1 MQPIQGMNQKR
12 VQTLNRSLIINII
25 RQSGT
30 VSRAELARRSNLKQA
45 TITNI
50 TKELIELGYVRE
62 TGYLQGQGGR
72 RSVGL
77 TIDETHYRTI
87 AARLTRQHVTVGLF
101 TILGTELSEERTQI
115 SVAQGPEE
123 ALNRLARVVNAMV
136 KQAGHDKVL
145 GFGLAVPGP
154 FIRPE
159 SRIALVTGFPNWE
172 HVMLQEALEKRIDL
186 PLLLEHDTTP
196 AALAEWW
203 IGVGKSEKYQSMI
216 ALIGGQGVGAG
227 IINNGR
233 ILLGSLGTAGEIG
246 HHSIDYN
253 GPQCECGNRGCLE
266 LYTST
271 SAIVKAYRRELELSK
286 RLSIPRDISYED
298 IAGEFLRGDEPAT
311 KVVNDMARYLS
322 FGLVNMV
329 NTLNPDL
336 IVIGDEWAILGDPF
350 VDLVRLHLKPRL
362 VPEIYAAL
370 AVKLSAFSDDASIRG
385 MAMMVADE
393 FSPSS
398 RIREMVQ
405 QDEAASSVER

>member
-12 VQTLNRSLIINII
+12 VQALNRSLIVNII

-30 VSRAELARRSNLKQA
+30 VSRAELARKSNLKQA

-50 TKELIELGYVRE
+50 TKELIQLGYIRE

-123 ALNRLARVVNAMV
+123 ALNRLANVVNSMV
-136 KQAGHDKVL
+136 DEAGRDKVL

-172 HVMLQEALEKRIDL
+172 HVMLREALEERIAL

-203 IGVGKSEKYQSMI
+203 IGVGKSEEYQSMI

-227 IINNGR
+227 IVYNGR

-286 RLSIPRDISYED
+286 RLPVPRDIIYDD
-298 IAGEFLRGDEPAT
+298 IAGEFLHGDKSAT
-311 KVVNDMARYLS
+311 RVIDDMSRHLA
-322 FGLVNMV
+322 FGLASLV

-336 IVIGDEWAILGDPF
+336 IVVGDEWSTLGEPF
-350 VDLVRLHLKPRL
+350 VELVRQRLKPLL
-362 VPEIYAAL
+362 VPDIYVSL
-370 AVKLSAFSDDASIRG
+370 SVKLSSFNDDGCIRG

-393 FSPSS
+393 FFPSS
-398 RIREMVQ
+398 RIDN
-405 QDEAASSVER
+405 DENSVAS